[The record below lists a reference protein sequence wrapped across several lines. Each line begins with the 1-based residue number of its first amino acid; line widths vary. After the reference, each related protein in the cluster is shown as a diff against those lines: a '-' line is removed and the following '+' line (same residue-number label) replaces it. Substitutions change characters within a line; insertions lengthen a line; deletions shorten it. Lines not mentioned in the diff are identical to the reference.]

1 MITVL
6 TLQNSYEDKN
16 PAENILVKSASMVI
30 PFSTMFYMEHLNI
43 SLWNSLASRNLTIF
57 SFNSWI
63 FTLFL
68 NDDEFVENPK
78 EFLRSNISK
87 MEALSLNSR
96 VYFFVISNK
105 TNDEAKLFEA
115 YRIGDR
121 TEELQIHEIGSY
133 SDNGFQTLTKTF
145 IWERRKDLKGYEFS
159 VVALPNEPFLNFQN
173 NVSIFSKL

>member
-1 MITVL
+1 MLLKPIL
-6 TLQNSYEDKN
+6 HGRALNLILQGWEVIFL
-16 PAENILVKSASMVI
+16 PIGFCSMQRLKA
-30 PFSTMFYMEHLNI
+30 TK
-43 SLWNSLASRNLTIF
+43 IF
-57 SFNSWI
+57 IFN
-63 FTLFL
+63 T
-68 NDDEFVENPK
+68 
-78 EFLRSNISK
+78 
-87 MEALSLNSR
+87 
-96 VYFFVISNK
+96 NK

>member
-1 MITVL
+1 
-6 TLQNSYEDKN
+6 
-16 PAENILVKSASMVI
+16 
-30 PFSTMFYMEHLNI
+30 MEHLNI
-43 SLWNSLASRNLTIF
+43 SLWNSVATRNLTVF

-68 NDDEFVENPK
+68 NDEFVGNPE
-78 EFLRSNISK
+78 EFLRSNISTMK
-87 MEALSLNSR
+87 SLSLNSR
-96 VYFFVISNK
+96 VYFFVVTNK
-105 TNDEAKLFEA
+105 TNNEAILFEA

-121 TEELQIHEIGSY
+121 SDELQIHEIGSY

-173 NVSIFSKL
+173 NVSILKL